1 MEKVKVFSL
10 FMTLYHL
17 CREIVIFREQLW
29 QIFLPDRVVVGI
41 LRNNRLNRDLLKSEI
56 RKMQYIL

>member
-1 MEKVKVFSL
+1 
-10 FMTLYHL
+10 MTLYHL

-29 QIFLPDRVVVGI
+29 QVFFPDRVVVGI